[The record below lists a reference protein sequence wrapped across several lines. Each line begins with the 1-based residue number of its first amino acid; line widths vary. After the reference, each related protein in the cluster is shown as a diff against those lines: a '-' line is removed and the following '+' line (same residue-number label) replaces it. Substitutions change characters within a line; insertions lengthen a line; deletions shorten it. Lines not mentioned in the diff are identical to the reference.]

1 MSKQQQKDMLTRLD
15 EQIEFFTAR
24 RHFSY
29 VGFFEECK
37 KEIEQLR
44 HDLSRAV
51 EREAEHLAEAE
62 QLQYRAKEL
71 EAENAELREKIEQA
85 SYKLLWSSHPK
96 DKTGFY
102 DAVRGFQA
110 LGRSDHELAKEF
122 FVAACAYQI
131 KQQADDEG
139 EA

>member
-44 HDLSRAV
+44 QQIEEA
-51 EREAEHLAEAE
+51 EREKKELPAYLFDGYAV
-62 QLQYRAKEL
+62 YRALSKK
-71 EAENAELREKIEQA
+71 ATART
-85 SYKLLWSSHPK
+85 SYDNVSDVLDALVKLW
-96 DKTGFY
+96 
-102 DAVRGFQA
+102 
-110 LGRSDHELAKEF
+110 
-122 FVAACAYQI
+122 
-131 KQQADDEG
+131 KQPQGGGDG
-139 EA
+139 SN

>member
-44 HDLSRAV
+44 QQI
-51 EREAEHLAEAE
+51 EEAERDRDSFADGLLLAVFYSKCPACGEYIDSGLHHPDCKYTKVIARARTVV
-62 QLQYRAKEL
+62 YR
-71 EAENAELREKIEQA
+71 
-85 SYKLLWSSHPK
+85 
-96 DKTGFY
+96 
-102 DAVRGFQA
+102 
-110 LGRSDHELAKEF
+110 
-122 FVAACAYQI
+122 
-131 KQQADDEG
+131 QQPQGGEDE
-139 EA
+139 